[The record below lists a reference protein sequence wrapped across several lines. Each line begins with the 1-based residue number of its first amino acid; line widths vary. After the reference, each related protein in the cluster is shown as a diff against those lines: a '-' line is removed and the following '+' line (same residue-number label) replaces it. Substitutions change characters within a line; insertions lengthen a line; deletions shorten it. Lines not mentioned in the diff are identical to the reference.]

1 MPHLGGLETKV
12 MDVLW
17 NTLSPLSVREVHDSL
32 APSSD
37 LAYTTILTVLDRLAK
52 KGLAT
57 RTREGKAWSY
67 SAAASREDMLIS
79 EIQLALRHPRI
90 DRLAVVT
97 AVAEHLSQTE
107 RAHLTSLMGGQDPA
121 QG

>member
-1 MPHLGGLETKV
+1 

-17 NTLSPLSVREVHDSL
+17 QALSPLSVREVHDSL

-52 KGLAT
+52 KGLAA

-67 SAAASREDMLIS
+67 SAASSRDELLIS
-79 EIQLALRHPRI
+79 EIQEALRHPGV
-90 DRLAVVT
+90 DRVAVVS
-97 AVAEHLSQTE
+97 AVAEHLSEAE
-107 RAHLTSLMGGQDPA
+107 RAHLSSLLSGDPA
-121 QG
+121 SRG

>member
-1 MPHLGGLETKV
+1 

-32 APSSD
+32 APFSD

-52 KGLAT
+52 KGLAA

-67 SAAASREDMLIS
+67 SAASSREELLIS
-79 EIQLALRHPRI
+79 EIQVALRHPGV

-97 AVAEHLSQTE
+97 AVAEHLSETE
-107 RAHLTSLMGGQDPA
+107 RSHLISLLGSHDLTQN
-121 QG
+121 